1 MGTKTPKSATSVRGR
16 ETEGEKWSG
25 VGGVRKG
32 EDSGVVGDEDAPK
45 MWKDLGDR
53 EAGKLRPYSFSNRIT
68 SHRIAS
74 LQLSNFKE
82 IVSPHRGAINSLQ
95 VPSLF
100 SLSLISFLAP
110 ELGLSSD

>member
-1 MGTKTPKSATSVRGR
+1 MEV
-16 ETEGEKWSG
+16 
-25 VGGVRKG
+25 
-32 EDSGVVGDEDAPK
+32 EDAPK

-82 IVSPHRGAINSLQ
+82 IVSPHRGAVNSLQ
-95 VPSLF
+95 VPSL
-100 SLSLISFLAP
+100 SLFLISFFTAV
-110 ELGLSSD
+110 LG